1 MAANQKNRRHRRKKK
16 TGNWFTRLKSW
27 QKALICFAGVLV
39 CLSLSAGIYVAA
51 KWSKIDTQEI
61 KADDLIINQEVK
73 QNAELD
79 LGEGYTNIAL
89 FGVDSRDGNL
99 GEGNRT
105 DCIIVASLNN
115 ETKEV
120 KMVSVYRDTL
130 LDLSDGSYQKCNAAY
145 SYGGPVQAINMLN
158 MNLDL
163 DIQDYVTVDFG
174 AIADTIDLLGGVEID
189 VKDEE
194 LQYLNK
200 YLNETARSAGKQA
213 HPVEKSGLQLLDGTQ
228 ATTYARIR
236 STAGGDFTR
245 TERQRLVIEKMVEKA
260 KSTDL
265 LTINNIIDKVFP
277 QVSTSLTL
285 PEILNYAT
293 AYSEYK
299 LTENEGFPFDQTTDT
314 ISGLGSIVIPQD
326 LVSNVTKLHAFLFG
340 SDNYTPSSTVQTLSA
355 NITSR
360 VSSAGGSAYT
370 DSSGYS
376 DSSNYNNWN
385 SYDSG
390 SSGSWNSGSGDTGNN
405 NYTGVSDGNS
415 SGGNSSSDS
424 SAGETVTPPSSSG
437 STGGSSSSGSGGGSE
452 SGGGSGSSGGGSSAD
467 DGAAGSGTGDGTD
480 SGVNSPDTGADT
492 GTDTPGAEGQ

>member
-1 MAANQKNRRHRRKKK
+1 MRCRNRIKR
-16 TGNWFTRLKSW
+16 TNWFTRLKTW
-27 QKALICFAGVLV
+27 QKVLICFAGVLV

-51 KWSKIDTQEI
+51 KWSKIDTQKI

-73 QNAELD
+73 QNTELD

-99 GEGNRT
+99 GKGNRT
-105 DCIIVASLNN
+105 DCIIIASLNN

-120 KMVSVYRDTL
+120 RMVSVYRDTL

-174 AIADTIDLLGGVEID
+174 AIADAIDLLGGVEID

-194 LQYLNK
+194 LRYLNK
-200 YLNETARSAGKQA
+200 FLNETARSAGKEA

-260 KSTDL
+260 RTTDL

-299 LTENEGFPFDQTTDT
+299 LTENEGFPFDKTTDT

-326 LVSNVTKLHAFLFG
+326 LVSNVTKLHAFLFEA
-340 SDNYTPSSTVQTLSA
+340 DNYTPSSTVQTLSA

-360 VSSAGGSAYT
+360 VSSAGGASYT

-376 DSSNYNNWN
+376 DSGSYNNWN
-385 SYDSG
+385 SYDSNSGG
-390 SSGSWNSGSGDTGNN
+390 SGNWNSGSGDTGNN
-405 NYTGVSDGNS
+405 NDTGLPDGNS
-415 SGGNSSSDS
+415 GGVNPPAGSSSE
-424 SAGETVTPPSSSG
+424 ETITPPSGG
-437 STGGSSSSGSGGGSE
+437 STGSGS
-452 SGGGSGSSGGGSSAD
+452 GSGSSGGSESGSSSGSSGGGGSSD
-467 DGAAGSGTGDGTD
+467 DGAAGSGAGDGAD
-480 SGVNSPDTGADT
+480 SGAVSPDTGADS
-492 GTDTPGAEGQ
+492 GTDNSKAEGE